1 MCPDSAVG
9 DEQALADLPVAQSLG
24 CQLGYL
30 PLLRGRFLGGVRVPP
45 AARRAGARSCSLA
58 ASEGLGLSDAEGL
71 ALIDRAV
78 TEGFAVIDTADI
90 YTGGNSERVVG
101 MWNKAHPDS
110 GMLIQSK
117 TGFTSSGP
125 DLSPERV
132 TRQLQH
138 SIDTLGRVDLYFA
151 HTVDPK
157 TPWSDA
163 LPVFSAAVESGRI
176 RAYGLSNVDRAALES
191 ALETADRLG
200 LMRPE
205 LIQNSYSLIVRGDD
219 LSVLPIVEAE
229 GLAYSA
235 YSPLANGILAGR
247 YSRGEQP
254 EKGSRAST
262 GSRTD
267 EFLGDPGL
275 MKRVEEFDR
284 LAAAHDVTPAGL
296 ALAGLASHPLV
307 AAPVIGVSKERQW
320 QGIHEALQLPW
331 TSELSARLDELFPAT

>member
-1 MCPDSAVG
+1 MTWIASSPQERRA
-9 DEQALADLPVAQSLG
+9 
-24 CQLGYL
+24 QLG
-30 PLLRGRFLGGVRVPP
+30 RFVLGTGNIGGVSTQTGP
-45 AARRAGARSCSLA
+45 
-58 ASEGLGLSDAEGL
+58 GLGLSDAEGL
-71 ALIDRAV
+71 RLIDRAV
-78 TEGFAVIDTADI
+78 AEGFAVIDTADI

-101 MWNKAHPDS
+101 VWNAAHPDS
-110 GMLIQSK
+110 GMLVQSK
-117 TGFTSSGP
+117 TGFTSGGP

-132 TRQLQH
+132 ERQLQH

-157 TPWSDA
+157 TPWSES

-200 LMRPE
+200 LVRPE
-205 LIQNSYSLIVRGDD
+205 LIQNSYSLIVRDDD
-219 LSVLPIVEAE
+219 LTVLPIVQAE
-229 GLAYSA
+229 GLAYSP

-262 GSRTD
+262 GRRTD

-275 MKRVEEFDR
+275 MARVAEFDR
-284 LAAAHDVTPAGL
+284 LAADNGVTPAGL
-296 ALAGLASHPLV
+296 ALAWLVNHPVV
-307 AAPVIGVSKERQW
+307 AAPVIGVSKESQW
-320 QGIHEALQLPW
+320 QGVHEAQSLPW
-331 TSELSARLDELFPAT
+331 TAELAARLDELFPAGTA